1 MTNLVADIVC
11 GLHSDSTHENIR
23 DAVNMRQERCVNRAP
38 RTRERFQR
46 GNWGDVA
53 DYAVDG
59 SHY

>member
-1 MTNLVADIVC
+1 MTNLVADIVR
-11 GLHSDSTHENIR
+11 GLHPDSTHENIR
-23 DAVNMRQERCVNRAP
+23 DAVHMREEGRVDRAP